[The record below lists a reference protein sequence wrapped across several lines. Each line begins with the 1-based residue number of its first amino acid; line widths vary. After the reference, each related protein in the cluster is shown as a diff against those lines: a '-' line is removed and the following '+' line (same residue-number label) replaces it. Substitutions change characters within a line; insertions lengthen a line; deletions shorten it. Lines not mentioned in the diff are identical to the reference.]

1 MTTRVSRLN
10 LIPDATSPMGQLP
23 PQPWLDT
30 VDTRAVIDAL
40 EKDGTRV
47 RFIGG
52 CVRDAIA
59 HRPVQDIDIATPDP
73 PETVI
78 ALLEGAGIRAIPT
91 GLDHGTVTAV
101 SGGASFEVTT
111 LRKDVATDGRHATV
125 EFTDD
130 WLEDAKRRDFT
141 INAMSATPDGDVFDP
156 FDGISDLA
164 HGRVRFIG
172 LARDRIAEDYL
183 RILRFF
189 RFHGSY
195 GRPPVDKDA
204 LAACRAHADGLSELS
219 GERIRD

>member
-204 LAACRAHADGLSELS
+204 LAA
-219 GERIRD
+219 